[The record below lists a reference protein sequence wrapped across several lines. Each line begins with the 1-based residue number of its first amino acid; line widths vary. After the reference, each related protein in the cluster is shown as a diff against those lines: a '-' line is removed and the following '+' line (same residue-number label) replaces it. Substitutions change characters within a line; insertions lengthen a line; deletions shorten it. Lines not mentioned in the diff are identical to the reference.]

1 MNGNSIIF
9 FDSFEGEHIPNKI
22 KKFIGDKNIITNV
35 YRIQA
40 YDLIMW
46 GKFCIEFTDFMFR
59 GKSLLDYTNSFS
71 TNDYEKN
78 YKIILKFFQ

>member
-1 MNGNSIIF
+1 MKGNSIIF

-40 YDLIMW
+40 CEENFVSNLLILCLEA
-46 GKFCIEFTDFMFR
+46 KVC
-59 GKSLLDYTNSFS
+59 
-71 TNDYEKN
+71 
-78 YKIILKFFQ
+78 

>member
-1 MNGNSIIF
+1 MKVNIIIF

-46 GKFCIEFTDFMFR
+46 GKFCIKFIDFMFR

>member
-1 MNGNSIIF
+1 MKGNRIIF

>member
-1 MNGNSIIF
+1 MKGNSIIF
-9 FDSFEGEHIPNKI
+9 LDSFEGEHIPNKI

-46 GKFCIEFTDFMFR
+46 GKFCIEFIDFMFR

>member
-46 GKFCIEFTDFMFR
+46 GKFCIEFTDFMFG

>member
-1 MNGNSIIF
+1 MKGNSIIF

-46 GKFCIEFTDFMFR
+46 GKFCIEVTDFMFR

>member
-1 MNGNSIIF
+1 MKGNSIIF